1 MIPFGERL
9 QEQRGIK
16 KWSQAQLAE
25 RIGISASQVANYEL
39 GRRLPS
45 LQVVIDTARVL
56 GVTADYLLGLS
67 DEQAQWLDISD
78 LSPEEAEAIH
88 AVIASYRSS
97 HKRKA

>member
-9 QEQRGIK
+9 QEQRGLK
-16 KWSQAQLAE
+16 KWSQVQLAE

-45 LQVVIDTARVL
+45 LQVVIDAARVL

-78 LSPEEAEAIH
+78 LSTEEVEAIN

-97 HKRKA
+97 RKRKT

>member
-1 MIPFGERL
+1 MISFGERL
-9 QEQRGIK
+9 QEQRGLK
-16 KWSQAQLAE
+16 KWSQVQLAE

-45 LQVVIDTARVL
+45 LQVVIDAARIL
-56 GVTADYLLGLS
+56 GVTTDYLLGLS

-78 LSPEEAEAIH
+78 LTTEEVEAIN

-97 HKRKA
+97 RKRKT